1 MSIPTSRAR
10 LLIIVVPFQ
19 FSAEPVRASERCK
32 RTEVSGTLVSSA
44 SPQPTSLVAGASP
57 QRLVIPPVDPQPQL
71 RPPHT
76 VDERHTTDPIPA
88 RHGHDIDALETF
100 DRRRPDG
107 RHTGASDECES
118 TSSTT
123 STSGFAPEYRLQPV
137 GGSRPIRTLARR
149 TPRPARKTFVAEDE
163 TRLTP
168 RCSDVLSRQPGLT
181 GSPAGSIPPGRWPQP
196 AASKRCRVR
205 IPA

>member
-123 STSGFAPEYRLQPV
+123 STSGESPCNRSCEPCATPLSINLSVPV
-137 GGSRPIRTLARR
+137 FPPTDM
-149 TPRPARKTFVAEDE
+149 PMPAQ
-163 TRLTP
+163 LTP
-168 RCSDVLSRQPGLT
+168 
-181 GSPAGSIPPGRWPQP
+181 
-196 AASKRCRVR
+196 
-205 IPA
+205 